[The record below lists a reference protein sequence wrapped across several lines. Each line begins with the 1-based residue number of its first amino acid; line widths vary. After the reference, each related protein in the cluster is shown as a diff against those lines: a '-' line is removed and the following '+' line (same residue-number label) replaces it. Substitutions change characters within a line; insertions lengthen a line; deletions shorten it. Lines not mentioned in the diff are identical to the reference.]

1 VPRRRRRRAG
11 RRSAVE
17 PGGFRSAR

>member
-17 PGGFRSAR
+17 PGGFRSAC